1 MNLSPLLRQRFFD
14 SNGVPLAGGQ
24 LFTYIAGT
32 TTPQVSYSNQSGTT
46 NTNPVVLDS
55 SGYADVWLDPTL
67 SYKFVLKD
75 ASGNLQWTVDN
86 VLPSVSGLASWSSTT
101 TYSQGNI
108 VQDSSGQGLLYVSL
122 TNSNTGNALSN
133 ISFWRLFAGNV
144 RTLSSN
150 TTLAVTDNMV
160 RSNSTAGSLTHT
172 LPPCSTNPIGLLV
185 TVKDVGTGG
194 NTTSVKGSG
203 TDLIDGNN
211 VWSNTLSSQMGQS
224 FRNNGTS
231 WDTVANPPI
240 STSNIAAQAITQAL
254 LASRSTGS
262 TVAAGGVA
270 ISASSGTFST
280 TSTSFTPVTNLS
292 VTITTTGRPVRIFLQ
307 SDGSAGN
314 PTRVIV
320 ANTST
325 DPVSG
330 FFLLYR
336 GSTAIAEENMEISA
350 GSPTAGQALTI
361 PASSIQFLDTPAAGT
376 YTYSLQ
382 VAPLSLNGSPYMD
395 VQYVVLVAYEI

>member
-1 MNLSPLLRQRFFD
+1 MNLSPELRKRYFD
-14 SNGVPLAGGQ
+14 QSGIPLAGGQ
-24 LFTYIAGT
+24 LFTYVAGT
-32 TTPQVSYSNQSGTT
+32 TTPQVTYSNQTGTT

-55 SGYADVWLDPTL
+55 AGYADVWLDPTL
-67 SYKFVLKD
+67 SYKFQLKD

-133 ISFWRLFAGNV
+133 TSFWRLFAGNV

-172 LPPCSTNPIGLLV
+172 LPPCSTSPIGLLIN
-185 TVKDVGTGG
+185 VKDVGTGG

-203 TDLIDGNN
+203 TDLVDGNN

-231 WDTVANPPI
+231 WDTTANPPI
-240 STSNIAAQAITQAL
+240 STVNIAAQAITQSL

-262 TVAAGGVA
+262 TVPAGGVA
-270 ISASSGTFST
+270 ISASSGTFTT
-280 TSTSFTPVTNLS
+280 TSASPVAVTNLS

-314 PTRVIV
+314 TTKVTCG
-320 ANTST
+320 NTGT

-330 FFLLYR
+330 FFYLNR
-336 GSTAIAEENMEISA
+336 GATQIAAENMEIGA
-350 GSPTAGQALTI
+350 GNPAAGQALTI
-361 PASSIQFLDTPAAGT
+361 PAGSIQFLDTPAAGT

-382 VAPLSLNGSPYMD
+382 VAPLSLNGSPFMD
-395 VQYVVLVAYEI
+395 VEFVVLVAYEI